1 MGGDVRHCI
10 HTSLHHPSKGKNR
23 DWQVLEVNVVMGI
36 YKHLSKGGMSS
47 SLPAFKC
54 KLSEDLLAK
63 RQ

>member
-1 MGGDVRHCI
+1 METLGIVSILYCI
-10 HTSLHHPSKGKNR
+10 IRVKGKNR